1 MSCFRNSSR
10 NNKIQEGSNLTRLI
24 LTTIVVLAL
33 FFLPKLYFGNLS
45 VQAANNDILVYYTH
59 STSTPPSP
67 FTSPKIFT
75 ADLNPLGFNVTIK
88 YRTSSDELGTTS
100 ASFINLMNYGQVWII
115 DVCEGEDFT
124 ANEIS
129 AIKTFRD
136 NGGGLLLSASNRIC
150 QKRVNQIAKEFNNN
164 TDIFYGDYITGRGCV
179 LISTTWPGRPTVHPL
194 YKNGLTYLTSGYYDA
209 KLNIKNSNIKVTV
222 KHKNNDYGAVL
233 DEPGKGRVVFD
244 TSSFR
249 FISLPVMLP
258 FAWRCTLY
266 SKIQYQQ
273 NIAQYLMPVYC
284 SWQDDNCGDPP
295 CPPTEMRQTCGPSF
309 CVGTCGSK
317 NRGDTRC
324 VPSSSCI
331 NFNLSSSGNIDLN
344 INDTTIATS
353 TISVSGTAGSVSLSV
368 SSTDLPADTTFSFNP
383 NSCVPNCSST
393 LTISLPSTTTAG
405 TYSITVEGG
414 DTSGAVASVTFSL
427 RVRTAE
433 CGNGS
438 CDFPEDSS
446 TCPADCGCN
455 HNARCEPERG
465 ENFWNCSDDCKA
477 LAESPCLCRADPKHL
492 GGAGFVPCGRKA
504 DDLDTS
510 NCECCP
516 CALCHA
522 FLVFKRIT
530 DFLIKD
536 LFFPLLVLAI
546 IIAGILHVF
555 GAIRIT
561 DITKAKAVLTA
572 GAIGTM
578 VIFTS
583 WMTINFFLYF
593 MIHEKTNE
601 GIATIFSEPWS
612 EISCNYPTEP
622 CATAYCGDGIVQK
635 PNSERVNEECERE
648 EKWEAFKARAQAGE
662 AIDVDSNGKIDEH
675 DYFASIC
682 SCDEDCYLTADVSS
696 CCGNGRWEAGEE
708 CDKSMS
714 KDAFLASYYAQD
726 YNKDGNIDTVDWVI
740 MKYACGEDCRFI
752 VSPDDPN
759 ISKLGEGCY
768 IGKCQKGKYVAD
780 PDTHSVKCGDVYNDL
795 KWESL
800 GDYIGKSVY
809 DYCCESIENRGGDV
823 TWGQQQLNS
832 LPGLIRVKPSIAT
845 FTEHR
850 EPEAGE
856 SFYCDEIC
864 RQRGKI
870 CVGVGLTDDPTKYC
884 YAVSCHTGND
894 CTASENNEK
903 KDCRTTYPYLDDP
916 DACTDPETYHV
927 GYTSCLCW
935 SP

>member
-1 MSCFRNSSR
+1 
-10 NNKIQEGSNLTRLI
+10 LI
-24 LTTIVVLAL
+24 LTAIVVLAL
-33 FFLPKLYFGNLS
+33 FFLPILYSGELS
-45 VQAANNDILVYYTH
+45 VWAANNDILVYYTD
-59 STSTPPSP
+59 TPFYTPE
-67 FTSPKIFT
+67 IFT
-75 ADLNPLGFNVTIK
+75 ADLNTLGFNVTIK
-88 YRTSSDELGTTS
+88 YRANSDELGITS
-100 ASFINLMNYGQVWII
+100 ASPINLMNYGQVWII
-115 DVCEGEDFT
+115 DVCLGEDFT

-136 NGGGLLLSASNRIC
+136 NGGGLLLSVDDRHC
-150 QKRVNQIAKEFNNN
+150 QRRVNQIAKEFNNN
-164 TDIFYGDYITGRGCV
+164 TNIFYGNYITGGYCV
-179 LISTTWPGRPTVHPL
+179 SVSTTWPGHPTVHPL
-194 YKNGLTYLTSGYYDA
+194 YKNGLTHLSSSNSDA
-209 KLNIKNSNIKVTV
+209 KLNIENSNIKVTV
-222 KHKNNDYGAVL
+222 KHSNNAYGAVL

-244 TSSFR
+244 TSYFR
-249 FISLPVMLP
+249 FTILPLG
-258 FAWRCTLY
+258 RCST
-266 SKIQYQQ
+266 SSRSQYQQ
-273 NIAQYLMPVYC
+273 NIAQYL
-284 SWQDDNCGDPP
+284 G
-295 CPPTEMRQTCGPSF
+295 E
-309 CVGTCGSK
+309 
-317 NRGDTRC
+317 
-324 VPSSSCI
+324 
-331 NFNLSSSGNIDLN
+331 
-344 INDTTIATS
+344 
-353 TISVSGTAGSVSLSV
+353 
-368 SSTDLPADTTFSFNP
+368 
-383 NSCVPNCSST
+383 
-393 LTISLPSTTTAG
+393 
-405 TYSITVEGG
+405 
-414 DTSGAVASVTFSL
+414 
-427 RVRTAE
+427 TAE

-465 ENFWNCSDDCKA
+465 ENFWNCPDDCKA

-516 CALCHA
+516 CTLCHA

-635 PNSERVNEECERE
+635 PNSERVNEECERG

-662 AIDVDSNGKIDEH
+662 AIDVDSNGVIDEH

-708 CDKSMS
+708 CDPTVSETDWRAS
-714 KDAFLASYYAQD
+714 GYAKDYDGDGAITSVD
-726 YNKDGNIDTVDWVI
+726 YNI
-740 MKYACGEDCRFI
+740 MKSTCRDDCRIACPF
-752 VSPDDPN
+752 VSVDDIKKIN
-759 ISKLGEGCY
+759 MGCY
-768 IGKCQKGKYVAD
+768 GDDSPQHPTKGLTNPCQKGEWVCDDKGNDD
-780 PDTHSVKCGDVYNDL
+780 PSDDEVVCANVYNDPDRP
-795 KWESL
+795 E
-800 GDYIGKSVY
+800 YIGQDIF
-809 DYCCESIENRGGDV
+809 DYCCDDYNPNTAPTPSATIKAKV
-823 TWGQQQLNS
+823 
-832 LPGLIRVKPSIAT
+832 IRVSSG
-845 FTEHR
+845 
-850 EPEAGE
+850 AGKR
-856 SFYCDEIC
+856 CDEVCRTIGGIC
-864 RQRGKI
+864 IGIGQ
-870 CVGVGLTDDPTKYC
+870 
-884 YAVSCHTGND
+884 YADMNCKMVTCHTGTNICDDVGSSPPACNLWGGGGHADTVPAIGMCRDTMGTSGASCRDGSQATKDGDPTND
-894 CTASENNEK
+894 PSCAYEIF
-903 KDCRTTYPYLDDP
+903 
-916 DACTDPETYHV
+916 V
-927 GYTSCLCW
+927 GGSVCYCYVPFL
-935 SP
+935 